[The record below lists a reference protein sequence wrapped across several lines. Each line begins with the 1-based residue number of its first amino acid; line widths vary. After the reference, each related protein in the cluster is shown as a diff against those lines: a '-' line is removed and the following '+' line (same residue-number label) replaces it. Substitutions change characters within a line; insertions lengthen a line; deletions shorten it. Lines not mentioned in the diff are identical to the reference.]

1 MSSLFPQEDT
11 VKWSAVTTPFMAL
24 ITGGSRGIGR
34 AIALEL
40 ARLGFSV
47 TINYATNE
55 AAAQR
60 CKSLCEAAATPA
72 SDACFHTVQADIS
85 QSADRARLLR
95 FMEKRCGWID
105 LLVNNAGIPPAVR
118 ADLLAMREESFDR
131 VMATN
136 AKGPFFL
143 TQAVANF
150 WLSRKVEL
158 QSRPRKPKIVT
169 ISSLSAYTASVNRGE
184 YCMSKAALSMM
195 TALFASRLA
204 EYGIHVYEI
213 RPGVIATEMTAGV
226 KKTYDR
232 LIAEGLTPIRRWG
245 TPEDVGRA
253 VRAIVEDLFPF
264 STGEVINVDGGF
276 HLRRL

>member
-1 MSSLFPQEDT
+1 
-11 VKWSAVTTPFMAL
+11 MAL
-24 ITGGSRGIGR
+24 ITGSSRGIGR

-40 ARLGFSV
+40 ARLGYSL
-47 TINYATNE
+47 TINYATNQ
-55 AAAQR
+55 AAAQK
-60 CKSLCEAAATPA
+60 CKRLCEEAAPPGSA
-72 SDACFHTVQADIS
+72 ACFHTVQADIAH
-85 QSADRARLLR
+85 SADRVRLLR
-95 FMEKRCGWID
+95 FMEQRCGWID

-118 ADLLAMREESFDR
+118 ADLLAMSEESFDR

-150 WLSRKVEL
+150 WLSRKAEL
-158 QSRPRKPKIVT
+158 ESRRSRPKIIT
-169 ISSLSAYTASVNRGE
+169 ISSLSAYTASTNRGE

-195 TALFASRLA
+195 TALFAERLA
-204 EYGIHVYEI
+204 AEGIYVYEI
-213 RPGVIATEMTAGV
+213 RPGVISTDMTAGV

-245 TPEDVGRA
+245 APEEVARA